1 MMAEKQEFRIK
12 GWHVFAGF
20 AAAFGVIITVNVVM
34 ATKAITT
41 FPGLEVRNGYIASQ
55 SFDDRRAAQ
64 EALGWDV
71 RVEAEAGM
79 LRLAFTDA
87 DGRPV
92 QVGNIAATVGRPT
105 EAKDD
110 FTPEFVFDGSL
121 YSAPVDLGA
130 GKWILRLTAQSL
142 DGVPFEQ
149 RLDVH
154 VIR

>member
-1 MMAEKQEFRIK
+1 MMAEKQQFRIK

-20 AAAFGVIITVNVVM
+20 AVAFGVIITVNVVM

-64 EALGWDV
+64 QALGWAV
-71 RVEAEAGM
+71 AVEAEKGM
-79 LRLAFTDA
+79 LRLVITDDA
-87 DGRPV
+87 GRAV
-92 QVGNIAATVGRPT
+92 QVGKIDATVGRPT
-105 EAKDD
+105 EAKNDI
-110 FTPEFVFDGSL
+110 TPEFVFDGKS
-121 YSAPVDLGA
+121 YSAPAALGA
-130 GKWILRLTAQSL
+130 GKWILRLKTQSL

>member
-1 MMAEKQEFRIK
+1 MMAEKQEFRLK

-41 FPGLEVRNGYIASQ
+41 FPGLEVRNGYVASQ
-55 SFDDRRAAQ
+55 SFDERRTAQ
-64 EALGWDV
+64 QALGWAV
-71 RVEAEAGM
+71 AVEAVEGR
-79 LRLAFTDA
+79 LRLAITDEN
-87 DGRPV
+87 GRAV
-92 QVGNIAATVGRPT
+92 QVGQIDATVGRPT

-110 FTPEFVFDGSL
+110 ITPEFVFDGKA
-121 YSAPVDLGA
+121 YTAPAALGA
-130 GKWILRLTAQSL
+130 GKWILRLKTQSL